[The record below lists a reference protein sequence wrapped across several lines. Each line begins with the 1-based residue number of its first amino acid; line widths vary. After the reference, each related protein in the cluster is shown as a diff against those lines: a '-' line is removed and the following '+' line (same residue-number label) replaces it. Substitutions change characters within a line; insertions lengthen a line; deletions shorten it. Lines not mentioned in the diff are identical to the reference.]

1 MYNRYMNGCRKYK
14 SDKIIIK
21 ILKNHFGEFRE
32 KKWHRVRKEMREHI
46 VDTVEKALNCG
57 NMEKG
62 YIKHKCIEC
71 NEAYIHGFT
80 CKSKFCSK
88 CGRKYSLEWS
98 DKQVNN
104 MLNVTHRHAVF
115 TIPEEL
121 RNYFYQ
127 KRELL
132 KDLQNAVYGVVS
144 NYYEN
149 KVRGN
154 HQVGLIAVVHT
165 FGSDLKWNPHVH
177 ALFTE
182 GGIDKNNK
190 WFKRVSHI
198 PYKYLRKSWQKLVLD
213 IIKNNFTDIRTKRLI
228 NRLYKT
234 YKEGFYVNAE
244 RDLTNIKKASK
255 YIGRYLARPAIAEY
269 RITDYDGKN
278 VTFWYENKKPK
289 KKMTVSIDVL
299 EFIGKLTQ
307 HIHPKGFRVVRRYGL
322 YARVKNKLSIE
333 IIKLYNFIKQRNIY
347 EIIKKQNTK
356 KMSFK
361 ERLVETFGVNPFKC
375 TKCNSDMILW
385 EVWHYK
391 YGTIYNALDRKNY
404 RNIVDDDCKDKTK
417 DSSCIIEQLRLF

>member
-1 MYNRYMNGCRKYK
+1 MNECRKYK
-14 SDKIIIK
+14 SDKIINK
-21 ILKNHFGEFRE
+21 ILKNHFQEFRE

-46 VDTVEKALNCG
+46 INIVERTLNCG
-57 NMEKG
+57 NIEKG

-71 NEAYIHGFT
+71 NEEYIHGFT

-98 DKQVNN
+98 DKQVDN

-132 KDLQNAVYGVVS
+132 KKLQDAVYKVVS

-149 KVRGN
+149 KTKGN

-165 FGSDLKWNPHVH
+165 FGSDLKWNPHIH
-177 ALFTE
+177 GLFTE
-182 GGIDKNNK
+182 GGIDKSNK
-190 WFKRVSHI
+190 WFKKIQHI
-198 PYKYLRKSWQKLVLD
+198 TYNYLRKSWQKLVLD
-213 IIKNNFTDIRTKRLI
+213 IIKDNFKDVRTKRLI

-244 RDLTNIKKASK
+244 RDLTNIKQASK

-269 RITDYDGKN
+269 RITDYDGKT

-289 KKMTVSIDVL
+289 KKIIVRIDVL

-322 YARVKNKLSIE
+322 YSRVKNKLSIE
-333 IIKLYNFIKQRNIY
+333 IVKLYNFIKQRNIY
-347 EIIKKQNTK
+347 EIIKKQNIK
-356 KMSFK
+356 RMSFK
-361 ERLVETFGVNPFKC
+361 ERLIETFGVNPFKC

-385 EVWHYK
+385 EVWHIK
-391 YGTIYNALDRKNY
+391 YGIMYHVLDRINYIDIVEEDDRYKIKN
-404 RNIVDDDCKDKTK
+404 
-417 DSSCIIEQLRLF
+417 SSCIVKQLCLF